1 MQSSILKNSEDFE
14 KLKEMLIQDAESS
27 NMNAGFFD
35 EEPEDY
41 PCLVKIRELN
51 HHVLDLQIDETDDET
66 DDETEPNNMEE
77 MINDGLED
85 MSGYYYEF
93 HFLTQKEI
101 KQLLDA

>member
-1 MQSSILKNSEDFE
+1 MQSSILKNPEEFE

-51 HHVLDLQIDETDDET
+51 HHVLDLQVDETDG
-66 DDETEPNNMEE
+66 ETEQNNIEE
-77 MINDGLED
+77 MINDGLEE

-101 KQLLDA
+101 KQLLET

>member
-1 MQSSILKNSEDFE
+1 MQSSILKSPEDFE
-14 KLKEMLIQDAESS
+14 KLKKMLIQDAEFS

-51 HHVLDLQIDETDDET
+51 HHVLDLQIDETNGET
-66 DDETEPNNMEE
+66 KPDNIEE
-77 MINDGLED
+77 MINDGLEE
-85 MSGYYYEF
+85 MNGYYYEF
-93 HFLTQKEI
+93 HFLTQNEI